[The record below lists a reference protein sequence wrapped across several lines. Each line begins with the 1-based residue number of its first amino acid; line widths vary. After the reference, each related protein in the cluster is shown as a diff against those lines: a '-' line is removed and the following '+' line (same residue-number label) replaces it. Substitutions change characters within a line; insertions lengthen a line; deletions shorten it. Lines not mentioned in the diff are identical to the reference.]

1 MDLLNNYS
9 NFLNEFNRK
18 DKSFIK
24 TMSDHFTLSIEY
36 ELVYNAKIDD
46 EPFLDTDENITRAI
60 GFVKDQTLLDM
71 SRGKLGYKFDE
82 AYKLTKKKLEDS
94 EKRMLEEN
102 DTKKLDQRKLLK
114 LHQKYVTWTWVN
126 HFIDLI
132 LNKVDVDDEEKTDK
146 RINKEHESDIDDYIV
161 SLILNN
167 LQKFVFGQN
176 MGWLIDNLEKEM
188 PNFFKK
194 YSDTFKFELE
204 GDMDKKRILEFS
216 SKSYLDSLDKCF
228 EQLDDFYEEFIN
240 QKKWKMDNKR
250 TALHVNIGVND
261 RNIKWNPLKGLV
273 IMGDANRDQ
282 KTPFVFTD
290 IMWRSTNRFTQSL
303 LDGIRR
309 NLTGEIDQDY
319 KTRNREQ
326 LWNLGFRHKDRLAT
340 HKKYFL
346 ENIEK
351 LDVHNIQEVEDFLNP
366 YLIRANKDFYIKE
379 FGIKITELDHVPG
392 YVEFRYVGGIVGKEL
407 FKEKILYFCYIVYLM
422 TNNEYK
428 EKEYHKKLYKY
439 VDDIKNI
446 LSE

>member
-1 MDLLNNYS
+1 MELLNNYS

-18 DKSFIK
+18 DKSFIS

-46 EPFLDTDENITRAI
+46 EPFLDTDEDIVRAI

-82 AYKLTKKKLEDS
+82 AYKLTKKKLEGN
-94 EKRMLEEN
+94 EKRMMDEN
-102 DTKKLDQRKLLK
+102 DTTKMAKNKLLK
-114 LHQKYVTWTWVN
+114 LHQSYVTWTWVN
-126 HFIDLI
+126 HFLDLT
-132 LNKVDVDDEEKTDK
+132 LSKVEVDDEEKTDK
-146 RINKEHESDIDDYIV
+146 RINKEHESDVDDYMV
-161 SLILNN
+161 SLVLNN

-188 PNFFKK
+188 PNFYKK
-194 YSDTFKFELE
+194 YAHTFKFELE

-216 SKSYLDSLDKCF
+216 SKGYIESLDKCF
-228 EQLDDFYEEFIN
+228 DQLDDFYEEFDK
-240 QKKWKMDNKR
+240 QKKWKMDNRR

-273 IMGDANRDQ
+273 LMGDANRDQ

-290 IMWRSTNRFTQSL
+290 IMWRATNRFTQSL

-309 NLTGEIDQDY
+309 NLTGEIEYDY
-319 KTRNREQ
+319 KTRNKEM

-340 HKKYFL
+340 HKGYFL
-346 ENIEK
+346 DNIEK
-351 LDVHNIQEVEDFLNP
+351 LDLHNIQEVEDFLNP

-379 FGIKITELDHVPG
+379 FGIKLTELEASPG
-392 YVEFRYVGGIVGKEL
+392 YVEFRYVGGVVGKEL
-407 FKEKILYFCYIVYLM
+407 FKQKILYFCYIVYLM
-422 TNNEYK
+422 TSTDYK

-439 VDDIKNI
+439 VEDLKNI
-446 LSE
+446 LS